1 MPISTVDLST
11 LSESDVIRLRV
22 ENRAWSKAIRLCM
35 AELVNRRMAN
45 QISHEEYAAGRKAA
59 KDERAE
65 CDRTTVMLG
74 G

>member
-1 MPISTVDLST
+1 MPINEGDLAT
-11 LSESDVIRLRV
+11 LSESDVMKLRI
-22 ENRAWSKAIRLCM
+22 ENRAWSKTIRLCM
-35 AELVNRRMAN
+35 AALVNRRMAN
-45 QISHEEYAAGRKAA
+45 QISYEEYAASRKAA